1 VPIKYEALN
10 DLRRVYDVE
19 HDRFQMRERGYML
32 FPFLAANSYNYILV
46 DRRLDGDIP
55 YDTTTGGMF
64 GNGQGPMTPHR
75 VANLTNDFQ
84 GGDGVHARRMWM
96 MNNPAVLVRTLMDPA
111 TQVSLPRIDGKYVD
125 VDVTLKQGDHLTV
138 GFFTANR
145 FCQAFCKDLPAF
157 VRWGAPHPDLGQA
170 DYTTWFT
177 GYEDI
182 NGLMLPF
189 GYDTRLDWRNT
200 DWQRLYVDH
209 YEIDSQIPDL
219 AAPPE
224 VRNAP
229 APPSVRVAPV
239 VPQKVADHIW
249 RLAPTGTTAIEFAD
263 HITLFELDASPEQA
277 KATIAFARTL
287 VPGKP
292 VTQLIVSHEH
302 FDHVSGLRQA
312 VAEGLTV
319 IGRRASGEY
328 FEEMVEHPAPEFPDD
343 LARNPKPLHFIPMD
357 DKLVLKDSLM
367 ELQILWARNNTHMAD
382 AIVAYAPAQKVIME
396 GDVATASLVWQLWA
410 DNLRD
415 IIDYY
420 HLDVKI
426 DSPGHDIDPMH
437 RGALTMEQLDELV
450 KGGVDRARQLCTDQL
465 AKGVYLVGCPV
476 WSKRY

>member
-1 VPIKYEALN
+1 MKRGIRAFGFAPSLTALATAAGLAALAAAPAPASAQASARPAQAETLIQHSAEALGGAARLRALKNVTLYGYGQVAWVSGGEEISASPHVPIKYEALN

-64 GNGQGPMTPHR
+64 GSGQGPMTPHR

-96 MNNPAVLVRTLMDPA
+96 MNNPAVLVRALMDPT

-170 DYTTWFT
+170 NYTTWFT

-189 GYDTRLDWRNT
+189 GYDTRLDWRDT

-209 YEIDSQIPDL
+209 YDIDGQIPDL
-219 AAPPE
+219 AAPPD

-229 APPSVRVAPV
+229 APPNARLAPV
-239 VPQKVADHIW
+239 VAQKVADHIW

-292 VTQLIVSHEH
+292 VTQLIASHEH
-302 FDHVSGLRQA
+302 FDHVSGLREA
-312 VAEGLTV
+312 VSEGLTV

-343 LARNPKPLHFIPMD
+343 LARNPKPLHFIP
-357 DKLVLKDSLM
+357 LV
-367 ELQILWARNNTHMAD
+367 E
-382 AIVAYAPAQKVIME
+382 
-396 GDVATASLVWQLWA
+396 
-410 DNLRD
+410 
-415 IIDYY
+415 
-420 HLDVKI
+420 
-426 DSPGHDIDPMH
+426 
-437 RGALTMEQLDELV
+437 
-450 KGGVDRARQLCTDQL
+450 
-465 AKGVYLVGCPV
+465 
-476 WSKRY
+476 